1 MARALFRIAVAE
13 AKRQAGIF
21 DRRVLIAALV
31 VGLVLGLSWPVI
43 QDGGGVRPD
52 AGIYVVGV
60 SGPTPLDG
68 VIEAEPTFLRVV
80 PGEDGYSRDE
90 LDLLISGEQVS
101 YDPGSDKSKAALRQ
115 LEGATNRWLDEAYLS
130 EEDQGAAFPVR
141 VNAVYQ
147 TRTVVG
153 GPGPGPADQ
162 GPTPT
167 PGTDDGQDQTG
178 DQATDDRTGDQTGDD
193 QNQTNASEDED
204 PGLLREQGTKQTGL
218 RPDQLDPPFPLE
230 SLLLTFAYL
239 IPLTFIS
246 ELYSGSI
253 FAEKIRQRGIILL
266 SGPVTS
272 AEVLIG
278 KSLPY
283 VAVMAVIAIGVT
295 VAIGSNI
302 VGLAAVIPIVAFVL
316 AASLFLSIVSRS
328 QRALTFLLVST
339 NVGLST
345 FLFLPALFTQIEPV
359 AFLSPVAVISAT
371 IRGDPVSLGPFL
383 YATVPMAVAA
393 ATLTGLSAAS
403 YKADTLF
410 TPGGVF
416 TRIADGLSRVLGSW
430 RSFLMAGVLSVP
442 FAFAAELFVL
452 IFAVTLDLGTA
463 FFVFLLGSALVE
475 EVLKA
480 APSYSHYTRSTGS
493 SWAPWKIG
501 TLIGLGFYLG
511 EKGALAFTLLGFGL
525 LPRGDAALLTFGIAS
540 TPLLVLAPL
549 LLHIGTA
556 TITAYAARK
565 GKTSAGLGLISA
577 VLIHATYNLVVVRL
591 NLGGG
596 GF

>member
-1 MARALFRIAVAE
+1 MTSPLFRIAMAE
-13 AKRQAGIF
+13 AKRQVGIF
-21 DRRVLIAALV
+21 DRKVLIAALV
-31 VGLVLGLSWPVI
+31 VGLVLGLSWPAI
-43 QDGGGVRPD
+43 QDEGVRPD

-60 SGPTPLDG
+60 SGPTPLDP
-68 VIEAEPTFLRVV
+68 VIDDEPTFLRVV
-80 PGEDGYSRDE
+80 PGEDGYTREE
-90 LDLLISGEQVS
+90 LDLLIRGEQVS
-101 YDPGSDKSKAALRQ
+101 YDPESEKSKAALRQ
-115 LEGATNRWLDEAYLS
+115 LELATNRWLDEAYTQ

-141 VNAVYQ
+141 VNAIYQ

-153 GPGPGPADQ
+153 GPAQEDPGQDV
-162 GPTPT
+162 TPT
-167 PGTDDGQDQTG
+167 PGP
-178 DQATDDRTGDQTGDD
+178 GDD
-193 QNQTNASEDED
+193 QPGDGTDGNATDPGNQTHQANVSDDED
-204 PGLLREQGTKQTGL
+204 PELLNEEGSRQTGL

-239 IPLTFIS
+239 IPLTFMS

-253 FAEKIRQRGIILL
+253 FSEKIRSRGMILL

-283 VAVMAVIAIGVT
+283 VTVMAVIAIGVT

-316 AASLFLSIVSRS
+316 ASSLFLSIVSRS

-371 IRGDPVSLGPFL
+371 IRGDPVGLGPFL
-383 YATVPMAVAA
+383 YATIPMALAA
-393 ATLTGLSAAS
+393 VTLTGLSAAS

-416 TRIADGLSRVLGSW
+416 TRIADGLSRVVGSW
-430 RSFLMAGVLSVP
+430 RSFLMAGILSVP

-452 IFAVTLDLGTA
+452 IFAVTLDLDTA
-463 FFVFLLGSALVE
+463 FFVFLIGSALVE

-493 SWAPWKIG
+493 RWAPWKLG

-525 LPRGDAALLTFGIAS
+525 LPKGDAALLTFGIAAS
-540 TPLLVLAPL
+540 PLLVLAPL

-565 GKTSAGLGLISA
+565 GKASAGLGLISA
-577 VLIHATYNLVVVRL
+577 VLVHATYNLVVVRL

-596 GF
+596 PF

>member
-1 MARALFRIAVAE
+1 MTRPLFRIALAE

-60 SGPTPLDG
+60 SGPTPLEG
-68 VIEAEPTFLRVV
+68 VIDSEPTFLRVV
-80 PGEDGYSRDE
+80 PGEDGYDRDE
-90 LDLLISGEQVS
+90 LDLLIRGDQVS
-101 YDPGSDKSKAALRQ
+101 YDPEDDKSKAALRQ
-115 LEGATNRWLDEAYLS
+115 LEGATNRWLDEAYTH
-130 EEDQGAAFPVR
+130 EEDQGAAFPVH

-162 GPTPT
+162 DPTPA
-167 PGTDDGQDQTG
+167 PGDDDQPEADGNQTG
-178 DQATDDRTGDQTGDD
+178 GNQTGDD
-193 QNQTNASEDED
+193 QNQTEAPGDDD
-204 PGLLREQGTKQTGL
+204 PGLLQEQGSKQTGL

-416 TRIADGLSRVLGSW
+416 TRIADGLSRTMGSW
-430 RSFLMAGVLSVP
+430 RSFLMAGALSVP

-463 FFVFLLGSALVE
+463 FFVFLIGSALVE

-480 APSYSHYTRSTGS
+480 APSYSHYTRSTRS

-501 TLIGLGFYLG
+501 TLIGLGFFLG

-525 LPRGDAALLTFGIAS
+525 LPRGDAALLTFGIAG

-577 VLIHATYNLVVVRL
+577 VLIHATYNLLVVRL